1 MRGVV
6 AHVGHRLRFKR
17 DVQGRIPSTTH
28 RLSGEVEVPDV
39 VDLIMSDHR
48 EVERLLTLVKDHP
61 DQRPLQLPVLSA
73 LLIAHSRAEE
83 AEVYPVARIEADE
96 ADEVALSQEEHLEAE
111 RLLEQ
116 LHGLDPMSKRFD
128 SVLDK
133 LIAAVKEHI
142 EHEESVVLPELRQQ
156 VDKARREELG
166 EIFATARETHLGELP
181 GQATRAEL
189 VAQARNVGV
198 PGASSMTR
206 SQLQQTLRV

>member
-1 MRGVV
+1 M
-6 AHVGHRLRFKR
+6 
-17 DVQGRIPSTTH
+17 
-28 RLSGEVEVPDV
+28 PDV

-48 EVERLLTLVKDHP
+48 EVERLLTMVKEHP

-96 ADEVALSQEEHLEAE
+96 TEEVAQSQQEHLEAE

-116 LHGLDPMSKRFD
+116 LHSLDPMSKRFE
-128 SVLDK
+128 SVLEK
-133 LIAAVKEHI
+133 LIAAVNEHI
-142 EHEESVVLPELRQQ
+142 EHEESIVLPELRQQ
-156 VDKARREELG
+156 VDEARRRELG

-181 GQATRAEL
+181 GHATREEL
-189 VAQARNVGV
+189 MAQARNVGV

-206 SQLQQTLRV
+206 DQLQQTLRV